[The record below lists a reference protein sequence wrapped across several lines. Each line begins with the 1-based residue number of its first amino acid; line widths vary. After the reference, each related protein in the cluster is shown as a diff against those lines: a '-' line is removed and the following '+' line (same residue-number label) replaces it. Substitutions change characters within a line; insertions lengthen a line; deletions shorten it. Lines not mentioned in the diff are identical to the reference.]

1 VESCHQRAAVQQ
13 WISPRKR
20 SPDWRRRIFRPVA
33 PAGPTRIRS
42 VMTHRPGRPRW
53 NCPSSRWSRPIPLRH
68 AAMPVTAASGA
79 FAKAARSVSAG
90 EFAKITVARSALFVN
105 QARW

>member
-33 PAGPTRIRS
+33 PAGPTRIRKRYDPQA
-42 VMTHRPGRPRW
+42 RPTAMELSIIEMITAYAAVPR
-53 NCPSSRWSRPIPLRH
+53 RH
-68 AAMPVTAASGA
+68 ARHSCLGG
-79 FAKAARSVSAG
+79 FR
-90 EFAKITVARSALFVN
+90 
-105 QARW
+105 